1 MSTDS
6 SVLFTVIT
14 TGMRT
19 YSQNLFGFCFCSI
32 QILNLPRFHFKGD
45 VPSFG
50 DVLMIL
56 RPMFGGVILTLFK
69 NIIKDKNM

>member
-1 MSTDS
+1 MGCCWQFRS
-6 SVLFTVIT
+6 IWKRNNWT
-14 TGMRT
+14 T
-19 YSQNLFGFCFCSI
+19 I
-32 QILNLPRFHFKGD
+32 FHFKGD